1 MALARDRCIC
11 LRKFDYSET
20 SQILTL
26 FGREH
31 GLLRTMAKGAHRRTK
46 AGASK
51 FDGGVDLLDSGEA
64 VFTYDPGRDLQTLT
78 EWRLLEGHLELRR
91 ELRAVYLAQYAAELV
106 MVLLEAH
113 DPHPPLFDRF
123 EQTILAMATPRR
135 EETFLAFQLELL
147 RDTGHLPELASCTSC
162 GQVIISGEGV
172 YFSPRNSGVVCRNC
186 EAVVHDRMA
195 LDPRLLRLMLT
206 LLRLPRQGGTT
217 QRLPQLTRHQTDPLN
232 RILADYVQYTLG
244 RGLRL
249 PRYIL
254 PQTPAPAR
262 QMEAV

>member
-11 LRKFDYSET
+11 LRKFEYSET

-31 GLLRTMAKGAHRRTK
+31 GVLRAMAKGAHRRTK

-51 FDGGVDLLDSGEA
+51 FDGGVDLLDNGQA
-64 VFTYDPGRDLQTLT
+64 VFTYDTARDLQTLT
-78 EWRLLEGHLELRR
+78 EWHLCEGHLELRSS
-91 ELRAVYLAQYAAELV
+91 LRAVYLGQYSAELV
-106 MVLLEAH
+106 TLLLEEH
-113 DPHPPLFDRF
+113 DPHPELFDRF
-123 EQTILAMATPRR
+123 EQTLRALATPRR

-147 RDTGHLPELASCTSC
+147 RETGHLPELSGCTSC
-162 GQVIISGEGV
+162 GQAIGLTETL
-172 YFSPRNSGVVCRNC
+172 YFSSRSSGVICRNC
-186 EAVVHDRMA
+186 EGVVHDRISVDA
-195 LDPRLLRLMLT
+195 RLLRLLVA

-232 RILADYVQYTLG
+232 RILADFVQYTLG

-249 PRYIL
+249 APYVL
-254 PQTPAPAR
+254 AAGSSPALQTVP
-262 QMEAV
+262 